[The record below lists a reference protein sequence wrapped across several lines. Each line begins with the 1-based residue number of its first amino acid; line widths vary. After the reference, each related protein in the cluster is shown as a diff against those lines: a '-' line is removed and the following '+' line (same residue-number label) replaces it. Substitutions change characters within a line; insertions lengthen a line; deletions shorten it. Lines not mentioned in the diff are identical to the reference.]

1 MSSKDTAEARVTP
14 IPEIQ
19 ALPPGAEILEEQTAP
34 PGTIDPKVEQR
45 ILRTLDFRVVP
56 ILWFLFLVSFI
67 DRGNIANAKI
77 QGMEEELHLVKND
90 YNNAYWVFTL
100 SYVVFGVPA
109 NLLFQKFGPKSLSV
123 MMFCWGLT
131 VLGQGLTKTY
141 AGLVVC
147 RFLEGICEAGFVP
160 GCASLIGSYYKRDEF
175 LRRYVVFY
183 SAANV
188 AGAFNGLLANLLAK
202 MDGDGG
208 YAGWRWI
215 FIIESLVT
223 MLVSIGSFFV
233 LVEFPEKTKI
243 FTTEEKGV
251 LLARLRQDG
260 GESPRDR
267 KKEIFLCLR
276 DWKIWA
282 ATIVYFAA
290 EENASSV
297 VAFQPTVLKGL
308 GYTSA
313 AAQVHTIPVYCV
325 ACVVSILCC
334 FASEYLGKRYWFGM
348 LGVLLEIIGLSIE
361 LGQPHAAGARYAGM
375 FFLVSGYSIIMPI
388 TVVWLA
394 VNVGK
399 GYKRTVAL
407 GMVIAV
413 GNCGAFISSNV
424 FVTSQTPKFH
434 TGFSVG
440 LGMAGISALF
450 LTILAIGMYYG
461 NCQKSEKRATLPAN
475 PDEWQQKEVLGDKHP
490 DFRFAL

>member
-1 MSSKDTAEARVTP
+1 MSNKDAAEARATP
-14 IPEIQ
+14 VVETQ
-19 ALPPGAEILEEQTAP
+19 ALPRGAETSEEEMAL
-34 PGTIDPKVEQR
+34 PGTIDPKIEQR

-56 ILWFLFLVSFI
+56 VLWGLFLVSFI

-77 QGMEEELHLVKND
+77 QGMEEELHLIEND

-100 SYVVFGVPA
+100 SYVIFGVPA
-109 NLLFQKFGPKSLSV
+109 NLVFRKFGPKSLSI

-147 RFLEGICEAGFVP
+147 RFLEGVCEAGFVP

-175 LRRYVVFY
+175 LRRYVVFF
-183 SAANV
+183 SAANI

-223 MLVSIGSFFV
+223 MLVSFGSFFIII
-233 LVEFPEKTKI
+233 EFPEKTKI
-243 FTTEEKGV
+243 FTTEEKSV

-260 GESPRDR
+260 GESPKDQ
-267 KKEIFLCLR
+267 KKEIYLCLR

-308 GYTSA
+308 GYTSG

-325 ACVVSILCC
+325 GCVVSILCC
-334 FASEYLGKRYWFGM
+334 FASEYFGKRYWFGM
-348 LGVLLEIIGLSIE
+348 LGALLEIIGLSVE
-361 LGQPHAAGARYAGM
+361 LTQPHAAGVRYVGM
-375 FFLVSGYSIIMPI
+375 FFLNAGYSIIMPI

-407 GMVIAV
+407 GMVIA
-413 GNCGAFISSNV
+413 
-424 FVTSQTPKFH
+424 TPKFH

-440 LGMAGISALF
+440 VGMAAISALF
-450 LTILAIGMYYG
+450 LTILGIGMHYG
-461 NCQKSEKRATLPAN
+461 NYQKSRKRAELPAN
-475 PDEWQQKEVLGDKHP
+475 LDEWQYKEVLGDKHP